1 MGRGGLESLPSVEPA
16 LRLLCMYGEAEGK
29 LGVYSLLLYLL
40 AVRLNKF
47 IDLCESSSSFVRPGL
62 PVVGWGKLL
71 GRMERK
77 VGWRREKSNRGRG
90 WGGGKKE
97 VGEGLLLASA
107 FGLVPSVAGIIDN
120 LTLATLSLYPDTF
133 PFRVL
138 DFFPPVAHAKE
149 FTKEESTR
157 NCFSCQDMKY
167 ILTFFFTFVLPPK
180 SHLS

>member
-1 MGRGGLESLPSVEPA
+1 
-16 LRLLCMYGEAEGK
+16 MYGEAEGK

-90 WGGGKKE
+90 
-97 VGEGLLLASA
+97 
-107 FGLVPSVAGIIDN
+107 
-120 LTLATLSLYPDTF
+120 
-133 PFRVL
+133 
-138 DFFPPVAHAKE
+138 
-149 FTKEESTR
+149 
-157 NCFSCQDMKY
+157 
-167 ILTFFFTFVLPPK
+167 
-180 SHLS
+180 